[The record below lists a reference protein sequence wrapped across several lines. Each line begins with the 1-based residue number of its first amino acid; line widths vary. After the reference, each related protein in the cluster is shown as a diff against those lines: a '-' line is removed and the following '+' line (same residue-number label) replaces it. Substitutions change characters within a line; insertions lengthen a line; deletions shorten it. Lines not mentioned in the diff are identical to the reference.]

1 MTKVLISL
9 IVAVIVIAV
18 CLIVVSLYV
27 YDMAIKRK
35 DPGSNQA
42 IAPADR
48 RDWLARQRR
57 ESWQI
62 TSEDGLKLVGLP

>member
-27 YDMAIKRK
+27 YDMAIKRR

-42 IAPADR
+42 IAPAT
-48 RDWLARQRR
+48 AG
-57 ESWQI
+57 I
-62 TSEDGLKLVGLP
+62 G

>member
-1 MTKVLISL
+1 MIVAKLKISKKGDPIMTKFLISL

-27 YDMAIKRK
+27 YDMAIKRR

-42 IAPADR
+42 IAPAT
-48 RDWLARQRR
+48 AG
-57 ESWQI
+57 I
-62 TSEDGLKLVGLP
+62 G